1 MPGLQKICLIFSHK
15 PNKFT
20 FLCVIMGMGKSN
32 NKKKEGTMSYV
43 IMFGY
48 GRGVAHS
55 NAHTWVGLT
64 VCF

>member
-1 MPGLQKICLIFSHK
+1 
-15 PNKFT
+15 
-20 FLCVIMGMGKSN
+20 MGMGKSN

-64 VCF
+64 VCFWDNQNKQNARIKNWLFGYGGLSSH